1 MNKEVKQA
9 LNSTLTRVHTSL
21 MARSLRGMYVCYG
34 QSVTIASDLHIWT
47 GGVGVVLREQ
57 IFYDGKFWRRGVGG
71 GCWLLSPPPQLQ
83 TQRQFVHKF
92 YFPVLANWNQ
102 IGT

>member
-57 IFYDGKFWRRGVGG
+57 IFYDGKFWRGGVGG
-71 GCWLLSPPPQLQ
+71 LLASFASSPI
-83 TQRQFVHKF
+83 
-92 YFPVLANWNQ
+92 ANPAAVRA
-102 IGT
+102 